1 LFLQPRHRVT
11 SFRSFVQS
19 FRRVRWAPVPA
30 ILGAVVA
37 GATAGV
43 VAACVAAVVLFVL
56 AHVAVAMWE
65 PVLAGPLRAAEQ
77 GVEPSEG
84 RLDRKTVVVLVTSA
98 VCVTLLEYLGM
109 SNRHFVVTD
118 ALRVL
123 GAEGVASAI
132 DVAMR
137 EQIHRLT
144 WWAGWCV
151 FTYFV
156 VPSLVIVFVLKE
168 RVRDY
173 GFRVRGALDDAWV
186 YGIFLL
192 VMLPIVAYVSEDPHF
207 QQTYPFYD
215 LGPGEGVS
223 TNLVRWEILY
233 ALQFLTLEF
242 FFRGFMV
249 HGTRHRLGGLSVFV
263 MMVPYCMIHFGKPMP
278 ETIGAIIAGIVL
290 GALSLKTRSIWLG
303 VAIHVT
309 IAWTMDAAVLWR
321 TGVLG

>member
-1 LFLQPRHRVT
+1 M
-11 SFRSFVQS
+11 
-19 FRRVRWAPVPA
+19 A
-30 ILGAVVA
+30 
-37 GATAGV
+37 
-43 VAACVAAVVLFVL
+43 LFVL

-65 PVLAGPLRAAEQ
+65 PVLAGPLRDAEQ
-77 GVEPSEG
+77 EVEPATG
-84 RLDRKTVVVLVTSA
+84 ALDRKTVVVLVTSA

-118 ALRVL
+118 ALRAL
-123 GAEGVASAI
+123 GADGLASGL
-132 DVAMR
+132 DTAMR

-156 VPSLVIVFVLKE
+156 LPSFVIVFVLKE

-173 GFRVRGALDDAWV
+173 GFRLRGAMDDAWV
-186 YGIFLL
+186 YGIFLI
-192 VMLPIVAYVSEDPHF
+192 VMLPIVAYVSADPHF

-215 LGPGEGVS
+215 LGPNEGVS
-223 TNLVRWEILY
+223 GNLVRWEILY

-309 IAWTMDAAVLWR
+309 IAWTMDGAVLWR